1 MYLDKNLKID
11 FPIPTLLQE
20 VLVQIDAAYTR
31 GDDIEFA
38 YLRDDLEI
46 TAKQALRA
54 GKITRDQFDWI
65 MKRYGLL

>member
-31 GDDIEFA
+31 GDDIEFS